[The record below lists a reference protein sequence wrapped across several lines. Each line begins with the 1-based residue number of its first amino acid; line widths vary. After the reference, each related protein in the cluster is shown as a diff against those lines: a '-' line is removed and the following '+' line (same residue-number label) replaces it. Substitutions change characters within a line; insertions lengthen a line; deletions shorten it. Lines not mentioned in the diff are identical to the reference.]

1 MSRKRM
7 NPALSEE
14 QRRYAGIL
22 AAGMYAGLGLLLLTF
37 ALYLSGIIHPAVPIA
52 RLPHYWTMN
61 VEEYLTAINAEYLQR
76 AHDLTGWWWLTALTQ
91 GDYLNF
97 LGIAL
102 LSGVTIV
109 CFLGII
115 PTLLRKGD
123 PVYAIMA
130 AVEALILVLAASGIF
145 AVGGH

>member
-1 MSRKRM
+1 MSPAGR

-14 QRRYAGIL
+14 QRLYARIL
-22 AAGMYAGLGLLLLTF
+22 AAGMYAGLALLLLTF
-37 ALYLSGIIHPAVPIA
+37 ALYLSGIIEPAVPIA

-61 VEEYLTAINAEYLQR
+61 VEEYLTAINGEYLHR
-76 AHDLTGWWWLTALTQ
+76 AHGLTGWWWLSALAR

-97 LGIAL
+97 VGIAL

-109 CFLGII
+109 CFLGIV

-123 PVYAIMA
+123 VVYAIMA
-130 AVEALILVLAASGIF
+130 VVEAIILVLAASGIF
-145 AVGGH
+145 TVGGH